1 MFFITKI
8 RKKKKTKQIR
18 NKRKEIEKKI
28 KDEKPKQIDEDLLDN
43 EYK

>member
-1 MFFITKI
+1 M
-8 RKKKKTKQIR
+8 R
-18 NKRKEIEKKI
+18 NKRKEIEKKV